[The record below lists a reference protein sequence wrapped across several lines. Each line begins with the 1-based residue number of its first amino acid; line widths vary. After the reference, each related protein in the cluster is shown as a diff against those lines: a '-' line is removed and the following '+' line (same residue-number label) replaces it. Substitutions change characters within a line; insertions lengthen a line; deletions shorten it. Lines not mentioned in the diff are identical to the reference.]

1 MLDSEYVAFQ
11 GLMRG
16 MSMLRGYSKL
26 EPDAGGQ
33 YFRVLKA
40 HEFGDVARAADSWA
54 GREQFFPAPSQWLE
68 AVARVPKGEPL
79 LELSVEA
86 AREYVDAQK
95 RGYEAPPCTCS
106 ECVEAGVD
114 ERPMRFVPNEDRFGQ
129 FEQRTYRGLV
139 VLVGHWS
146 HGFELARWYRAKA
159 ECYEVMMRLK
169 LGQRLTGAIGE
180 DVALVAAGAKPMPKL
195 FRKPQE
201 MP

>member
-54 GREQFFPAPSQWLE
+54 SHEQFFPAPSQWLE
-68 AVARVPKGEPL
+68 AVSRVPKGEPL
-79 LELSVEA
+79 LELSAEA
-86 AREYVDAQK
+86 AREYVDAES
-95 RGYEAPPCTCS
+95 RGFEGQPCTCS
-106 ECVEAGVD
+106 ECVSAGVA
-114 ERPMRFVPNEDRFGQ
+114 EKPMRYVPTEDRFGE
-129 FEQRTYRGLV
+129 FEKRHYQSRT
-139 VLVGHWS
+139 VLLGHWS
-146 HGFELARWYRAKA
+146 HGQELARWYAARANF
-159 ECYEVMMRLK
+159 YEMAMRL
-169 LGQRLTGAIGE
+169 RLYKPSE
-180 DVALVAAGAKPMPKL
+180 DESVLPLVGWAK
-195 FRKPQE
+195 E